1 MITSNRNSNV
11 KIGFVFDENL
21 WQGGRSYLR
30 NLLAAIRAVPG
41 VDMTPIVITGTRT
54 GDLSRE
60 FPETAIVRA
69 PMLDRMT
76 PRSIMRR
83 VLRTLT
89 SQDVVL
95 HRCLGKQDISVL
107 SHSGHMGGG
116 TEVRTIGW
124 IPDFQHV
131 HLPEFF
137 IPAECRQ
144 RDRDFMDICARC
156 DRVLVSSE
164 YAYRDLKKFAPQ
176 HAHKAAVL
184 QFVASPAPIDGAANL
199 SDLQRIYNFEGP
211 YFLLPNQFW
220 IHKNHRVVIRA
231 LQILNQRGR
240 KFTVLATGAKIDY
253 RHPAYFSSL
262 MEYAKECGVLE
273 SFRVLGP
280 VPFDHLVGLM
290 RHAIAFINPSK
301 FEGWSTTVEEAKSM
315 GKQIIL
321 SDIPVHEEQAPER
334 GIFFP
339 ADNPDAL
346 AEAILGTSRDFVEKS
361 DKERQEIARKE
372 FPAKQIAFGETYL
385 RIVRDLV

>member
-95 HRCLGKQDISVL
+95 HRCLRKQDISVL

-211 YFLLPNQFW
+211 YFLAAQSNFW

-262 MEYAKECGVLE
+262 MEYAKECGVFE

-280 VPFDHLVGLM
+280 VPFDHLV
-290 RHAIAFINPSK
+290 A
-301 FEGWSTTVEEAKSM
+301 
-315 GKQIIL
+315 
-321 SDIPVHEEQAPER
+321 
-334 GIFFP
+334 
-339 ADNPDAL
+339 
-346 AEAILGTSRDFVEKS
+346 
-361 DKERQEIARKE
+361 
-372 FPAKQIAFGETYL
+372 Y
-385 RIVRDLV
+385 

>member
-1 MITSNRNSNV
+1 MIRSDRHSNI
-11 KIGFVFDENL
+11 KIGFVFDDHP
-21 WQGGRSYLR
+21 WHGGRSYLR
-30 NLLAAIRAVPG
+30 NLLGAIRAVPG
-41 VDMTPIVITGTRT
+41 VDMTPIVITGTRA

-60 FPETAIVRA
+60 FPETSIVRT
-69 PMLDRMT
+69 PMLDPRT

-95 HRCLGKQDISVL
+95 HRYLRKQDISLL

-144 RDRDFMDICARC
+144 RDRDYMDLCARC
-156 DRVLVSSE
+156 DRVIVSSE
-164 YAYRDLKKFAPQ
+164 YAFRDLKKFAPQ

-231 LQILNQRGR
+231 LQTLNQGGR
-240 KFTVLATGAKIDY
+240 KLTVLATGAKIDY

-262 MEYAKECGVLE
+262 MEYAEECGVLE

-321 SDIPVHEEQAPER
+321 TDIPVHQEQAPER
-334 GIFFP
+334 GIFFSSDD
-339 ADNPDAL
+339 ADAL
-346 AEAILGTSRDFVEKS
+346 AEIMLNASRHFDEEQ
-361 DKERQEIARKE
+361 DLDMQQIARAQ
-372 FPAKQIAFGETYL
+372 FPARQIRFGETYL
-385 RIVRDLV
+385 RIVREIV

>member
-21 WQGGRSYLR
+21 WQGGRSYLPK
-30 NLLAAIRAVPG
+30 LLAAIRAVPG

-76 PRSIMRR
+76 PRSIMRQF
-83 VLRTLT
+83 RTLT

-95 HRCLGKQDISVL
+95 HRCLRKQDISVL

-124 IPDFQHV
+124 IPTSNM
-131 HLPEFF
+131 F
-137 IPAECRQ
+137 ICRNSSSRQ
-144 RDRDFMDICARC
+144 SVVNVIEILWTYVRC

-199 SDLQRIYNFEGP
+199 SVFS
-211 YFLLPNQFW
+211 
-220 IHKNHRVVIRA
+220 V
-231 LQILNQRGR
+231 
-240 KFTVLATGAKIDY
+240 FTISK
-253 RHPAYFSSL
+253 
-262 MEYAKECGVLE
+262 
-273 SFRVLGP
+273 
-280 VPFDHLVGLM
+280 VP
-290 RHAIAFINPSK
+290 ISCCPS
-301 FEGWSTTVEEAKSM
+301 
-315 GKQIIL
+315 
-321 SDIPVHEEQAPER
+321 
-334 GIFFP
+334 
-339 ADNPDAL
+339 
-346 AEAILGTSRDFVEKS
+346 TSRFI
-361 DKERQEIARKE
+361 RTI
-372 FPAKQIAFGETYL
+372 G
-385 RIVRDLV
+385 